1 MNYGD
6 LKTAILDDT
15 HRADLSAD
23 AARFVRQCE
32 GMIRRD
38 LVAYLVRATLT
49 DSDRVT
55 AGEGLYNLPARVVQV
70 RDIKLTG
77 RQGDDLQRVSPGQ
90 IRRLDATA
98 DVLQYCQNGDGTI
111 EFRGV
116 PGAADEMEVLY
127 YGTPVPFSSD
137 TDENDLL
144 TDHETLYMAGSKFFL
159 YLHTQDRE
167 LAQDELQIFN
177 GIVSDLNEQVARKI
191 GGASIAPAY
200 NFAGGS
206 SY

>member
-1 MNYGD
+1 MNYGE

-15 HRADLSAD
+15 HRADLSD
-23 AARFVRQCE
+23 HVARFVRQCE

-38 LVAYLVRATLT
+38 LRGYLISTTLT
-49 DSDRVT
+49 DTDRSSGGV
-55 AGEGLYNLPARVVQV
+55 YNLPARQLEI
-70 RDIKLTG
+70 RHISLQG
-77 RQGDDLQRVSPGQ
+77 RQGDALQRVAPGQ
-90 IRRLDATA
+90 IRRLDTTA

-116 PGAADEMEVLY
+116 PGAADVFDLLY
-127 YGTPVPFSSD
+127 FGTPAPFSAD
-137 TDENDLL
+137 GDENDLL

-159 YLHTQDRE
+159 YQHTQDRE
-167 LAQDELQIFN
+167 LASDELQIFN
-177 GIVSDLNEQVARKI
+177 GIVEDINEQMARKI
-191 GGASIAPAY
+191 GGASIAPSY